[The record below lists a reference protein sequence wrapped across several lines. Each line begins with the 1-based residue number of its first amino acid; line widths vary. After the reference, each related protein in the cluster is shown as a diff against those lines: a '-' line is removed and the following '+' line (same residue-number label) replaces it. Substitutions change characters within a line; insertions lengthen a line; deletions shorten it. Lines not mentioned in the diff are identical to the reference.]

1 MNSYLPEANDAT
13 ADHLHESD
21 LFSIYGLNGEN
32 IHRVAKIVKI
42 QEGTLHI
49 FVYNKRFSERP
60 GATALDGVVA
70 TLESVSAAESR
81 DMSYA
86 VSRKLFSLM
95 RPIYMGAR
103 AVQDAELNGYRQWRL
118 SGDGHVLGMHISL
131 DDEIEHDYRV
141 YAKIF
146 MTFFAPTFIA
156 TTFYMLAYNEID
168 LIPYAFLFGVIFG
181 TIMVVLQW
189 ASIKRQKSDTLK
201 RVSASTV
208 QFREIEL
215 PVSFTTA
222 FECGVRSLTSIDN
235 CKPIAVDM
243 HGGTIEAKVRKQVL
257 EEGQEILMVF
267 SRSDAYNTSCIVWSE
282 SSKKGATVDMGKNL
296 GNVNAIISYLKTS
309 IASKQPFSVDVG
321 DNSATETEQKDSES

>member
-1 MNSYLPEANDAT
+1 MNSSLPEANDAT

-32 IHRVAKIVKI
+32 SHRVAKIVKVLG
-42 QEGTLHI
+42 GTLHI
-49 FVYNKRFSERP
+49 FVYNKRFIERP
-60 GATALDGVVA
+60 GATALDGILE

-86 VSRKLFSLM
+86 ISRKLFSLM
-95 RPIYMGAR
+95 RPVFMGAKD
-103 AVQDAELNGYRQWRL
+103 VQDLELNGYRQWCL
-118 SGDGHVLGMHISL
+118 GGAGHVLGTNISL
-131 DDEIEHDYRV
+131 DDEIEHDHRV

-156 TTFYMLAYNEID
+156 TTFYMLAYNAIN
-168 LIPYAFLFGVIFG
+168 LIPFAFLFGVIFG
-181 TIMVVLQW
+181 TIIVVLQW
-189 ASIKRQKSDTLK
+189 ASIRRLKSDTLK

-215 PVSFTTA
+215 PVGFTTA
-222 FECGVRSLTSIDN
+222 FENGVRSLTSIDN
-235 CKPIAVDM
+235 CKPIVIDM

-267 SRSDAYNTSCIVWSE
+267 SRSDSQHTNCIVWSE

-309 IASKQPFSVDVG
+309 IASKEPFSVDVG
-321 DNSATETEQKDSES
+321 DNSATESEQKTTES